1 MASEWP
7 LTHVRHDRTATAS
20 VIAIITGS
28 LARRRHATE
37 DAGTAGIPGNANGPA
52 ADGNMQINPASQSA
66 ENSS

>member
-37 DAGTAGIPGNANGPA
+37 DAGTAGIPSRECKWPRGGW
-52 ADGNMQINPASQSA
+52 
-66 ENSS
+66 